1 MINDVIVSSYANPE
15 TETILRCLYICTH
28 KYIFTFGVAMPVEVP
43 SSSIALYSFIFHLVF
58 LPVGAF
64 PL

>member
-1 MINDVIVSSYANPE
+1 MRNLVFDKRKDVRYHTMGIEVVKSS
-15 TETILRCLYICTH
+15 L
-28 KYIFTFGVAMPVEVP
+28 M
-43 SSSIALYSFIFHLVF
+43 ALYSFIFHLVF